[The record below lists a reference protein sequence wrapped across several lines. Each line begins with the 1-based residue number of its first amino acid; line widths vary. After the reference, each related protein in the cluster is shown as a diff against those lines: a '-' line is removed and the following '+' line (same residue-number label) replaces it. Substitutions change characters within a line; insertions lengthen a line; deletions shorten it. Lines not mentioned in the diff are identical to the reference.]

1 MLTNTEGGKHDPTP
15 PLICI
20 PAPSVMYT
28 LPFET
33 RAVAAMMASM
43 VVPLVKGCSGVV
55 SAASSGS
62 DDIEVVVPLVA
73 SIQASRLIQECSA
86 AVSTVD
92 GVDTSLLLETRD
104 VVASLV

>member
-1 MLTNTEGGKHDPTP
+1 
-15 PLICI
+15 
-20 PAPSVMYT
+20 
-28 LPFET
+28 
-33 RAVAAMMASM
+33 MASM
-43 VVPLVKGCSGVV
+43 VVPLVAPCLRQGDKGCSGVV

-73 SIQASRLIQECSA
+73 SIQASRLRQECSA

-92 GVDTSLLLETRD
+92 GVDTGFLLETRD